1 MVRSA
6 SCSSFLFEHDP
17 SGHARGHALRKTG
30 FHPLGQSPRASFSGS
45 CSSQM
50 SAKPATKVLRNATDG
65 VFAMIIRTHRFKVG
79 QTVNLIPS
87 ISRIAAQGH
96 FEIVSL
102 RPVEG
107 ETPQYRI
114 KNRSELHERVVA
126 ETDLVPSAF

>member
-1 MVRSA
+1 
-6 SCSSFLFEHDP
+6 
-17 SGHARGHALRKTG
+17 
-30 FHPLGQSPRASFSGS
+30 
-45 CSSQM
+45 M
-50 SAKPATKVLRNATDG
+50 SAKPATKVLRDATDG
-65 VFAMIIRTHRFKVG
+65 VFAMIIRTHRFK
-79 QTVNLIPS
+79 VNLIPS

>member
-1 MVRSA
+1 
-6 SCSSFLFEHDP
+6 
-17 SGHARGHALRKTG
+17 
-30 FHPLGQSPRASFSGS
+30 
-45 CSSQM
+45 M

-65 VFAMIIRTHRFKVG
+65 VFVMIIRTHRFKVG

>member
-17 SGHARGHALRKTG
+17 SGHARGHAFRKTG
-30 FHPLGQSPRASFSGS
+30 FHPSGQSPRASFSGS
-45 CSSQM
+45 CSSEM

>member
-1 MVRSA
+1 MA

-17 SGHARGHALRKTG
+17 RVTPEGMLFGNRFARPVEPEGSY
-30 FHPLGQSPRASFSGS
+30 FHGS
-45 CSSQM
+45 CSSEM